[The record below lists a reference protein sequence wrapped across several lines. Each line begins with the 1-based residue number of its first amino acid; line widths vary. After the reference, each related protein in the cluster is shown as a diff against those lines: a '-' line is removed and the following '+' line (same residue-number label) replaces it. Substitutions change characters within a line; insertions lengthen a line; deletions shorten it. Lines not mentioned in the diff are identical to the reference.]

1 MTPATTMRRAA
12 MAASAVLLMSIAGG
26 HAQSPNDIFIV
37 KSSSKAPDAVVA
49 AIKSY
54 AELKKWPH
62 LGENKVK
69 QGEVTLVKV
78 CIPEVA
84 GALWP
89 VGLQVS
95 ALLPCGNVG
104 VYSKGGITEV
114 SLLHPR
120 YMHVL
125 YPHAA
130 TERAGAIALPL
141 FSEMLDHVTR

>member
-1 MTPATTMRRAA
+1 MTPATTIRRAA
-12 MAASAVLLMSIAGG
+12 IAASTILLMSTAGSD
-26 HAQSPNDIFIV
+26 AQSSNDIFIV
-37 KSSSKAPDAVVA
+37 KTSSKAPEAVVA
-49 AIKSY
+49 AIKAY
-54 AELKKWPH
+54 AELRKWPY

-104 VYSKGGITEV
+104 VYSKGGVTEV

-120 YMHVL
+120 YMHAL

-141 FSEMLDHVTR
+141 FTGMLDDVTR

>member
-1 MTPATTMRRAA
+1 MTSAMTMRRAA
-12 MAASAVLLMSIAGG
+12 IAASAVLLMSTAGG
-26 HAQSPNDIFIV
+26 RAQSPNDIFIV
-37 KSSSKAPDAVVA
+37 KSSLKAPDAVVA

-69 QGEVTLVKV
+69 QGEVILVKV

-104 VYSKGGITEV
+104 VYSKGGATEV

-120 YMHVL
+120 YMHAL

-130 TERAGAIALPL
+130 TERAAAIALPL
-141 FSEMLDHVTR
+141 FTEMLDDVTR

>member
-12 MAASAVLLMSIAGG
+12 MASSAVLLMSTAGG
-26 HAQSPNDIFIV
+26 HAQSPNYIFIV

-62 LGENKVK
+62 LGDNKVK
-69 QGEVTLVKV
+69 QGELTLVNV
-78 CIPEVA
+78 SIPDVV

-95 ALLPCGNVG
+95 ALLPCGNLG

-114 SLLHPR
+114 SSCTR
-120 YMHVL
+120 
-125 YPHAA
+125 A
-130 TERAGAIALPL
+130 TCTSSIP
-141 FSEMLDHVTR
+141 MLRRSVPGRSPCRCSAKCSTT

>member
-1 MTPATTMRRAA
+1 MRRAA
-12 MAASAVLLMSIAGG
+12 IASCAVALTFTAAGR
-26 HAQSPNDIFIV
+26 AQSPNDAFIV
-37 KSSSKAPDAVVA
+37 KSSSKASDAVVA

-54 AELKKWPH
+54 AELKKWPY

-89 VGLQVS
+89 AGLQVS

-104 VYSKGGITEV
+104 VYSKGGATEV

-141 FSEMLDHVTR
+141 FTEMLNDVTR